1 MNFLVCNLIIYIEK
15 EIDRIFNKTS
25 NMNEFNFLKFFKN
38 KKTYCIYI
46 DSIFTQFSWSVG
58 FYFIL
63 YCFN

>member
-46 DSIFTQFSWSVG
+46 DSIFTQFS
-58 FYFIL
+58 
-63 YCFN
+63 